1 MLALALALA
10 LALLASDGAQ
20 RTHADA
26 KSAKASPAAD
36 LSFAEL
42 FDGGPG
48 PLRPSERLLSLA
60 GRRVRMVGFMA
71 HMEDPPAGA
80 FWLVPRPV
88 ACDESGGG
96 VGDLPPDAVRVVVRS
111 AAGTPVGFVPGALAV
126 TGLLE
131 LGNAADAEGHVSALR
146 IVLDRPADLRP
157 RASSRRPAS
166 APTSSRS
173 TTQEV
178 SR

>member
-1 MLALALALA
+1 MHG
-10 LALLASDGAQ
+10 LLAA
-20 RTHADA
+20 ALVIA
-26 KSAKASPAAD
+26 ASPDRTSTVARASTPPHASD

-42 FDGGPG
+42 FEGGSG
-48 PLRPSERLLSLA
+48 PLRPSEKLLSLA
-60 GRRVRMVGFMA
+60 GRRVRLVGFMA
-71 HMEDPPAGA
+71 RMEEPPTGA

-88 ACDESGGG
+88 ECDESGGG

-111 AAGTPVGFVPGALAV
+111 RAGKPVPFVPGALAV

-131 LGNAADAEGHVSALR
+131 VGNADDDDGHVSALR
-146 IVLDRPADLRP
+146 IVLDRPEDLRP
-157 RASSRRPAS
+157 RRARAAAPSPSR
-166 APTSSRS
+166 